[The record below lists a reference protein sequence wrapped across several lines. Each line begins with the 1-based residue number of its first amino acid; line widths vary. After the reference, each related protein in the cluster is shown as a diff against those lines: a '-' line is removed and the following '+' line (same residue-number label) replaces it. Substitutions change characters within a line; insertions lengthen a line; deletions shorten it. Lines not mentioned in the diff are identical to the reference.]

1 VQETVTVWRV
11 CSLVLLLL
19 LLLEALIL
27 LLLLVLPLH
36 PFQELL
42 PPTEII
48 MDQARSTGI
57 SVQV

>member
-11 CSLVLLLL
+11 CSFALLL

-48 MDQARSTGI
+48 VDQARSTGI